1 MTEFEEIT
9 LKKIIKSKM
18 IDEFYV
24 NLNVL
29 LGSYHI
35 SNAKVSRMI
44 GWDPAGYNQKM
55 SRQSDLRLSTLLN
68 ICTAI
73 SELISEDD
81 ATDMTR
87 YSQFQEFEFSKL
99 FTFSEFQLGD
109 LFLHVSA
116 VVEGTETFLNTPARI
131 KAYRSLKYHVFNKR
145 HAPTFSDREKETY
158 MKFYSLS

>member
-29 LGSYHI
+29 LGNYHI

-73 SELISEDD
+73 SELISEEDSSERSKY
-81 ATDMTR
+81 T
-87 YSQFQEFEFSKL
+87 QFEEFEFEKL

-116 VVEGTETFLNTPARI
+116 VVEGRETFLNTPTRL
-131 KAYRSLKYHVFNKR
+131 KAYKSLKYHVFNKR
-145 HAPTFSDREKETY
+145 HTPNFSDREKETY
-158 MKFYSLS
+158 MKFYSQ